1 MMSRTGS
8 KCGRERVAGEPEG
21 NRPLLGQSHILE
33 DKTEL
38 YLRNNME
45 GYRQNS

>member
-1 MMSRTGS
+1 MMSRASS
-8 KCGRERVAGEPEG
+8 KCGRERVAGKPGG
-21 NRPLLGQSHILE
+21 NRPLLGQSCIME